1 MAESQVLPTV
11 IFASSKYVWKKSIA
25 VIQVKHIMSIEMF
38 AILKTHICK
47 DIIQFRS
54 IYYKKN
60 CSTNHLPK
68 ESIGLIIMLFS
79 AYYR

>member
-38 AILKTHICK
+38 AILKRHICK
-47 DIIQFRS
+47 DVIQFRN
-54 IYYKKN
+54 IYYIKK
-60 CSTNHLPK
+60 TVL
-68 ESIGLIIMLFS
+68 LIIMLFS
-79 AYYR
+79 ANCR